1 MWLLPGARVA
11 RRPLA
16 YLSLKGFIPAPW
28 QGQRQAGAA
37 DRPIRGPGVVR
48 VDADGQARSRSR
60 AGQELCKALARLFE
74 KPAAPEPCKIT
85 GNKSARGRRPGTMSC
100 PGKEWRGAARSRDN
114 SAHPPPRRRNE
125 NARRRAAPVLA
136 RAPSRVPLRMSGQ
149 QSLAAPA
156 WQAGVQA
163 AGDFDAFGADR
174 CEGADC
180 PLALP
185 HGYFWNKEGLRALG
199 PVDVSPASTPPCAC
213 RRRPR
218 LPRAPRRFP
227 RPRPAPRWSCR
238 WWRHRRAAPDGPPA
252 SWRRPPRRG
261 RS

>member
-60 AGQELCKALARLFE
+60 AGQELCKALDEAFRKACRPSALQDHRKPVLAR
-74 KPAAPEPCKIT
+74 APTRHHVMPRKRVAGC
-85 GNKSARGRRPGTMSC
+85 GPVARQQRAS
-100 PGKEWRGAARSRDN
+100 S
-114 SAHPPPRRRNE
+114 PRRRNE